1 MNNNH
6 TGTKVS
12 AKFPMAVFAA
22 LYLEKEK
29 KSKYTEISNAYEI
42 VEIIKIKYV

>member
-29 KSKYTEISNAYEI
+29 KK
-42 VEIIKIKYV
+42 